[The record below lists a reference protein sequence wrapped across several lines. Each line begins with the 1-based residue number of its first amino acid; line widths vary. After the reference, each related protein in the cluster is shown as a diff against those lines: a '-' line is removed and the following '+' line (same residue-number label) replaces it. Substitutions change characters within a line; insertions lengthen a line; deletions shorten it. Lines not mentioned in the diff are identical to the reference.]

1 MVGVEPGCQLGLHV
15 VLAGAPVETGL
26 AVVGQTPVEGGMAR
40 QFPSQLQLRLLIRQA
55 LQRQS
60 ISK

>member
-1 MVGVEPGCQLGLHV
+1 MGVEPGCQLGLHV

-26 AVVGQTPVEGGMAR
+26 AVVGQTPVEGGMTR

-55 LQRQS
+55 L
-60 ISK
+60 